1 LFANWLKPVYEPA
14 ETYLLHVNLYSHFTE
29 IILMLLSVAVA
40 VTGILLAR
48 HFYLQNIKPIE
59 WLINRF
65 KKLYTLLF
73 NKYYVD
79 EIYDFLIVT
88 PLVKVS
94 EKFLWKINDTMI
106 IDGFINGTAEMIDE
120 TAKLIRKIQTG
131 IAQFYALIM
140 IFGITL
146 IIFLLLL

>member
-1 LFANWLKPVYEPA
+1 
-14 ETYLLHVNLYSHFTE
+14 
-29 IILMLLSVAVA
+29 MLLSVAVA
-40 VTGILLAR
+40 VMGILLAR
-48 HFYLQNIKPIE
+48 YFYLQNIKPIE